1 MIKKIKEL
9 VSSFANDT
17 LKKTGSD
24 GVVRWDYVKVTMFV
38 SFVIANCLAI
48 YATIKYG
55 FKFEVFFTYM
65 FVAVTGKIA
74 GNYSK
79 VIKER

>member
-1 MIKKIKEL
+1 MKIKES
-9 VSSFANDT
+9 VSTFANDT

-24 GVVRWDYVKVTMFV
+24 GVIRWDYVKITMFV

-48 YATIKYG
+48 YATYKYG

-65 FVAVTGKIA
+65 VVAITGKIA

-79 VIKER
+79 VIKDK